1 MSWQTTDTAEQD
13 WPRIT
18 PVVKTLIAINVVI
31 AFLGAT
37 IVQPSELES
46 IFAFRSGPLA
56 ETWWTAFTY
65 MFLHAGLWHLAM
77 NMYTLWLF
85 GPRLEHVWGT
95 RSFAL
100 FYVWCGLGG
109 AVFHALFGG
118 LASMVGASAAIFG
131 VMLAYAMTWPRDEI
145 FLFGVV
151 PMRVATLVLI
161 LALVN
166 VAMISGTLNGGGVA
180 AFAHLGG
187 FAFAFLYLKKPQ
199 HVSIDQLRQRVS
211 PAPDVQDDMTPRST
225 PKPSTRS
232 RHRDEV
238 DEVVAQSKAA
248 VAKRPAR
255 VAPGKKLTG
264 REDKAEELDRVL
276 DKISKHGLESLTT
289 GERKLLDDMSRPL
302 RDAEQLRSRPAVVK

>member
-1 MSWQTTDTAEQD
+1 MSWQPTDTAEQD

-46 IFAFRSGPLA
+46 MFAFRSGPLA
-56 ETWWTAFTY
+56 DTWWSAFTY

-85 GPRLEHVWGT
+85 GPRLEHVWGA

-131 VMLAYAMTWPRDEI
+131 VMLAYAMHWPRDEI
-145 FLFGVV
+145 FIFGVI
-151 PMRVATLVLI
+151 PMRVATLVLM
-161 LALVN
+161 LGL
-166 VAMISGTLNGGGVA
+166 LNLFMGYGAAQTGSGVA
-180 AFAHLGG
+180 YFAHLGG

-211 PAPDVQDDMTPRST
+211 PAPDVQDDMTPRSA

-276 DKISKHGLESLTT
+276 DKISKHGLASLTS
-289 GERKLLDDMSRPL
+289 GERKLLDDMSKQL
-302 RDAEQLRSRPAVVK
+302 RDQ